1 MKDSTILK
9 TSLICVFLG
18 IACLYIILETS
29 ELEFSEKLDVDNGLE
44 GNDIRIRGVVDKII
58 RKDNLTII
66 NVRSFVKAVVFE
78 DVELKENSFIE
89 VIGELREYEGN
100 KELLIKEIFIP

>member
-1 MKDSTILK
+1 MKDS
-9 TSLICVFLG
+9 
-18 IACLYIILETS
+18 IILETS